1 MTIRTLWKLSAAAV
15 LLLAVGTTNTF
26 ADSTEDRIAMLQ
38 AKFRCPIFEYLSAI
52 HRTAHKDKEQN
63 RFVIAEI
70 KPGDAIYFVQCA
82 FFDMD
87 HKLHCEAASDY
98 YDKRL
103 KGYFTPER
111 LKALG
116 ALGYSTEANSMNY
129 YFERPT
135 PNTQALY
142 DIAGI
147 LVATLGR
154 VFDMQLD
161 ETLAYHAPLIKRL
174 RATKTDS
181 KFCTPQIS

>member
-1 MTIRTLWKLSAAAV
+1 MATVVLVAFSAATAQ
-15 LLLAVGTTNTF
+15 AEM
-26 ADSTEDRIAMLQ
+26 TENGIAALQ

-63 RFVIAEI
+63 RFLIAEI
-70 KPGDAIYFVQCA
+70 TPGDHQYFVQCA

-87 HKLHCEAASDY
+87 HKLHCEAASDF

-103 KGYFTPER
+103 KGYFTPDR

-116 ALGYSTEANSMNY
+116 ALGYSTEASSMNF

-135 PNTQALY
+135 PNLQSLY
-142 DIAGI
+142 ETAGT

-154 VFDMQLD
+154 VFEMRPD
-161 ETLAYHAPLIKRL
+161 ETLAFQAPLVKRL
-174 RATKTDS
+174 RPTKANA
-181 KFCTPQIS
+181 KFCTPQIT